1 MDYNELGSTGLRVA
15 PVALGTGSIGEMFGP
30 ASVEDAVRVVHWAID
45 HGINLIDTSTYY
57 GSAEERLGIA
67 LAGRR
72 DSVILATKAG
82 RFGFD
87 DFDFSPSRIRRSLEH
102 SLSVMKTDFVDV
114 FHLHDVECVPL
125 DDVLTEGFATLQ
137 ELKDEG
143 KCRFVGM
150 TGYPLRM
157 IERVM
162 RETDVDVV
170 LNYAGA
176 TLLDSSLTETVVPL
190 AAERGVG
197 VISAAA
203 VALGLLTPGGS
214 NIQIDHPA
222 TPVIAESADRMRALA
237 AERGVD
243 ISFAANQFAVQRSGA
258 ATTVVGTSKI
268 RHLESAI
275 RAAEEPIDAELAEA
289 FLALRPPLGERRWI
303 SGLPE
308 NN

>member
-1 MDYNELGSTGLRVA
+1 VDYHALGRTGLRVA
-15 PVALGTGSIGEMFGP
+15 PIALGTGSIGEMFGP
-30 ASVEDAVRVVHWAID
+30 ASVAEAVRVVHWAID

-72 DSVILATKAG
+72 DSVVLATKAG

-87 DFDFSPSRIRRSLEH
+87 DFDFSPRRIRRSLEH
-102 SLSVMKTDFVDV
+102 SLTVMKTDFVDV
-114 FHLHDVECVPL
+114 FHLHDVENVPI
-125 DDVLTEGFATLQ
+125 DRVLTDGFATLQ
-137 ELKDEG
+137 QLKEEG

-150 TGYPLRM
+150 TGYPLRT
-157 IERVM
+157 IERVI

-176 TLLDSSLTETVVPL
+176 TLLDSSLTDHVVPL

-203 VALGLLTPGGS
+203 VALGLLTPSGT
-214 NIQIDHPA
+214 NILIEHPA
-222 TPVIAESADRMRALA
+222 TPGIIASADRMRSAA

-243 ISFAANQFAVQRSGA
+243 ISFVANQFAVQRSRA

-275 RAAEEPIDAELAEA
+275 RAAEEPIDVALEAEL
-289 FLALRPPLGERRWI
+289 LALRPPIGERRWT